1 MAAKKKPV
9 TRNSVIAKSID
20 TAVSNLE
27 AALEKANK
35 AVVARSTESKKLLNE
50 SRRLRKRRM
59 THMNRKKRAVAADK
73 KNSTGDT
80 RKALRAVTSELN
92 ATNKAITKATTTRQ
106 AVLEELA
113 GLKDSQ
119 KMLSGYVKG
128 IYATDRAIERA
139 KKKKK
144 TGKKRVGPA

>member
-1 MAAKKKPV
+1 MAASNKKPV
-9 TRNSVIAKSID
+9 TRNSVIANSIYN
-20 TAVSNLE
+20 AVYNLE
-27 AALEKANK
+27 VALEKADK
-35 AVVARSTESKKLLNE
+35 AVVARSTESKKLLSE
-50 SRRLRKRRM
+50 SRRLRKRRV
-59 THMNRKKRAVAADK
+59 TQMNKKKRAIAADK

-80 RKALRAVTSELN
+80 RKAIRAITSELN
-92 ATNKAITKATTTRQ
+92 ATNKAITKATSARQ

-128 IYATDRAIERA
+128 IYATDRAIELS

-144 TGKKRVGPA
+144 ARRK

>member
-1 MAAKKKPV
+1 MASNKKPV
-9 TRNSVIAKSID
+9 TRNSVIAKPID
-20 TAVSNLE
+20 SAVFNLE
-27 AALEKANK
+27 AALEKADK
-35 AVVARSTESKKLLNE
+35 AIAVRSAESKKLLNE

-59 THMNRKKRAVAADK
+59 TQMNRKKRAVAADK

-92 ATNKAITKATTTRQ
+92 ATSKAITKATTTRQ
-106 AVLEELA
+106 ALLEELA

-144 TGKKRVGPA
+144 TRR

>member
-1 MAAKKKPV
+1 MAASNKKPV
-9 TRNSVIAKSID
+9 TRNSVIANSLD
-20 TAVSNLE
+20 NAVFNLE

-50 SRRLRKRRM
+50 SRRLRKRR
-59 THMNRKKRAVAADK
+59 TTQMNRKKRAIVADK

-80 RKALRAVTSELN
+80 RKAIRAVTSELN
-92 ATNKAITKATTTRQ
+92 ATNKALMKATSTRQ

-113 GLKDSQ
+113 GLKHSQ

-144 TGKKRVGPA
+144 ARR

>member
-1 MAAKKKPV
+1 MAASNKKPL
-9 TRNSVIAKSID
+9 TRNSVIANSID
-20 TAVSNLE
+20 NAVYNLE
-27 AALEKANK
+27 VALEKVDK
-35 AVVARSTESKKLLNE
+35 AVVVRSAESKKLLNE
-50 SRRLRKRRM
+50 SRRLRKRR
-59 THMNRKKRAVAADK
+59 TTQMNKKKRAIAVDK

-80 RKALRAVTSELN
+80 RKAIRAITSELN
-92 ATNKAITKATTTRQ
+92 ATNKAITKASSTRQ

-128 IYATDRAIERA
+128 IYATDLAIERA

-144 TGKKRVGPA
+144 ARR